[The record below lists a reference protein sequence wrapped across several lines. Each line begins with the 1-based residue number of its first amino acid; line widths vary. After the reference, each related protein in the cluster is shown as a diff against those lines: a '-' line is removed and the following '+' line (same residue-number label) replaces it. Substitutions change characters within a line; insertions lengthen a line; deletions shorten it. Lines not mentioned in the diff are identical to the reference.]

1 MVISTTTGLVA
12 SSAFIEVVGSSLIEV
27 VRSNPVA
34 VLIPIILGVLLLA
47 YQVID

>member
-1 MVISTTTGLVA
+1 MVISNTTGLVA
-12 SSAFIEVVGSSLIEV
+12 SSAFIELVGSSLIKV